1 MYLRNTWYVAGFV
14 DEIDAGRLLSR
25 TLLDTPLVFFRSA
38 DGAVASLADRC
49 PHRFAPLSKGRLC
62 DGGASLQCPY
72 HGLRFD
78 STGACVHNPHSKGS
92 IPKAARVESYAAVER
107 HGLLWWWAGIS
118 TLADES
124 LIPDYREFA
133 NAPPDATI
141 RGYLPTDCHYEL
153 LVDNILDLTHAD
165 YLHAGTLGNGSLT
178 QSQARI
184 TDLSARSLDV
194 AWLSSGERA
203 VPAFDPHLRR
213 PGEPSDQWTA
223 VTWTAPGNMLLRVG
237 ATLQGEA
244 QSRGVE
250 AQTLHLA
257 TPESAA
263 RTHYWYWSTRDF
275 AISPQENA
283 EIRDFVEFAFSQQDK
298 PMLEAQFRSMGGAE
312 FWSMKPVLLQS
323 DTAAVR
329 VRRKVAKLMERE
341 SVGRADTA
349 IQPGPP

>member
-38 DGAVASLADRC
+38 HGAVASLADRC

-62 DGGASLQCPY
+62 DGGATLQCPY

-78 STGACVHNPHSKGS
+78 STGACVHNPHSKSG
-92 IPKAARVESYAAVER
+92 IPKAARVDSYAAVER
-107 HGLLWWWAGIS
+107 HGLLWWWAGTS

-178 QSQARI
+178 NSQAR
-184 TDLSARSLDV
+184 
-194 AWLSSGERA
+194 
-203 VPAFDPHLRR
+203 
-213 PGEPSDQWTA
+213 
-223 VTWTAPGNMLLRVG
+223 
-237 ATLQGEA
+237 
-244 QSRGVE
+244 
-250 AQTLHLA
+250 
-257 TPESAA
+257 
-263 RTHYWYWSTRDF
+263 
-275 AISPQENA
+275 
-283 EIRDFVEFAFSQQDK
+283 
-298 PMLEAQFRSMGGAE
+298 
-312 FWSMKPVLLQS
+312 
-323 DTAAVR
+323 
-329 VRRKVAKLMERE
+329 
-341 SVGRADTA
+341 
-349 IQPGPP
+349 

>member
-1 MYLRNTWYVAGFV
+1 MLV
-14 DEIDAGRLLSR
+14 DCCRGH
-25 TLLDTPLVFFRSA
+25 LLDTPLVFFRSA

-62 DGGASLQCPY
+62 DGGATLQCPY

-78 STGACVHNPHSKGS
+78 STGACVHNPHSNSS
-92 IPKAARVESYAAVER
+92 IPKAARVDSYAAVER

-178 QSQARI
+178 SSQARI
-184 TDLSARSLDV
+184 TDLSERSLDV
-194 AWLSSGERA
+194 TWLSSGERA

-244 QSRGVE
+244 NRE
-250 AQTLHLA
+250 AWKRRRFTSPRRRAPLVRTTGIGARETSPSVRKKTLR
-257 TPESAA
+257 SAA
-263 RTHYWYWSTRDF
+263 SSNSRFPAGQADARG
-275 AISPQENA
+275 P
-283 EIRDFVEFAFSQQDK
+283 VSQH
-298 PMLEAQFRSMGGAE
+298 
-312 FWSMKPVLLQS
+312 
-323 DTAAVR
+323 
-329 VRRKVAKLMERE
+329 
-341 SVGRADTA
+341 GR
-349 IQPGPP
+349 G